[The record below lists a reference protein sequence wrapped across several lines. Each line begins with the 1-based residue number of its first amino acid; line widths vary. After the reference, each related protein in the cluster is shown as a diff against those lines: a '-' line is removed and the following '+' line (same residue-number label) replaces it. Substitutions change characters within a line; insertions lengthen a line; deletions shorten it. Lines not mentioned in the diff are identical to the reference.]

1 LTADPIDWLLGLELL
16 GMKFGLEN
24 MHRLTAELNHPE
36 RHFKTIH
43 VAGTNGKGSVTAM
56 VEAALHAAGHR
67 SARYTSPHLERLEER
82 FVVGARE
89 VQTDALRETIAVVR
103 QAVDR
108 LQQHGGGFS
117 PTFFECAT
125 ATAFELFRRQRV
137 SIAVIEA
144 GLGGRLDATNVVD
157 PVATAITSID
167 FDHEALLGTTL
178 PAIAAEKA
186 GIIKHGVPLVT
197 GRLSRE
203 ADTVVAETAARRN
216 APLIRALAIPPH
228 FQNVKPAL
236 KGAHQRD
243 NIAIAIALLETLG
256 GLGISVPG
264 GAIESAIE
272 NVSWPG
278 RLEHLERDGV
288 SFLIDAAHNPAGA
301 RALASYLSEIQWS
314 DATLVFGAMHDKKV
328 VGMLGYLLP
337 VVSSIVCTSPPTPRA
352 EPAERLAEV
361 VRELSGRP
369 VHVEP
374 DPARALALART
385 LSSRVVIAG
394 SIFLIGPLRGI
405 LR

>member
-1 LTADPIDWLLGLELL
+1 MTADPLDWLLGLELL

-24 MHRLTAELNHPE
+24 MHRLTAELGQPQ

-43 VAGTNGKGSVTAM
+43 IAGTNGKGSVTAM

-82 FVVGARE
+82 FVIGGRE
-89 VQTDALRETIAVVR
+89 IATDALRDAVAVVR
-103 QAVDR
+103 QAVER
-108 LQQHGGGFS
+108 LQRHGASFS
-117 PTFFECAT
+117 PTFFECTT
-125 ATAFELFRRQRV
+125 ATAFELFRREKV
-137 SIAVIEA
+137 DIAVVEA

-186 GIIKHGVPLVT
+186 GIIKHDVPVVA

-203 ADTVVAETAARRN
+203 AEAVVAETAARRN
-216 APLIRALAIPPH
+216 APLIRALSIPPL
-228 FQNVKPAL
+228 FQNVTPAL
-236 KGAHQRD
+236 RGAHQRD
-243 NIAIAIALLETLG
+243 NVAIAIVLLETLRSV
-256 GLGISVPG
+256 GIDMPG
-264 GAIESAIE
+264 DAIRSGIE

-278 RLEHLERDGV
+278 RLEHIERDGV
-288 SFLIDAAHNPAGA
+288 SFLVDAAHNPAGA
-301 RALASYLSEIQWS
+301 RALASYLSEIQWT

-328 VGMLGYLLP
+328 VAMLGYLLP
-337 VVSSIVCTSPPTPRA
+337 VVSSIVCTAPPTPRA
-352 EPAERLAEV
+352 EPAERLADV

-374 DPARALALART
+374 DPARALALARS